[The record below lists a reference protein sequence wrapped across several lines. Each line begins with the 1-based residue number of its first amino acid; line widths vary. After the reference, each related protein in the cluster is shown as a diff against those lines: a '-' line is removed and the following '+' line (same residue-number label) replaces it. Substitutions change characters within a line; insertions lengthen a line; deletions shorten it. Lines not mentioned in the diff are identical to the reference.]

1 MYRGGN
7 YNNGANAGV
16 FYVNGDSARSNSNA
30 NIGFRSA
37 LALLVMPAGY
47 GSAGT
52 IKQKGHI
59 SRPHGQR
66 YRPSPADNRSGGQNR
81 VDWPLSVTSGALP
94 GGRGVASADQR
105 QRQEASRAALL
116 YGHCATHGLQ
126 KWIEHNIVF
135 KG

>member
-16 FYVNGDSARSNSNA
+16 FYVNGNNARSNSNA

-37 LALLVMPAGY
+37 LALLVRPAGY

-66 YRPSPADNRSGGQNR
+66 YRPPSADNRGGVHNR
-81 VDWPLSVTSGALP
+81 VDWPLSAMSGALP
-94 GGRGVASADQR
+94 GGRGVASADQG
-105 QRQEASRAALL
+105 QRQGASRAALL
-116 YGHCATHGLQ
+116 
-126 KWIEHNIVF
+126 F
-135 KG
+135 